1 MLTRVREILQIIS
14 LRRRKMNKPKMTF
27 KQKIRSRAYAIW
39 DSIGDKYGFHGFK
52 LRTEHKPP
60 FLRNKSITA
69 PKKNVK
75 K

>member
-1 MLTRVREILQIIS
+1 
-14 LRRRKMNKPKMTF
+14 MNKPKMTF

-39 DSIGDKYGFHGFK
+39 NSIGDKYGFHGFK
-52 LRTEHKPP
+52 LREDNKPP